1 MEGKEQKAKQE
12 TPMAMASKPAEEEK
26 NAFKKEGRE
35 DLN

>member
-12 TPMAMASKPAEEEK
+12 APMAMASKPAEEDN
-26 NAFKKEGRE
+26 NALKKEGRE